1 LETQHVDD
9 RAREQEDENKGG
21 DDCAARTEGDV
32 TKDVEKRDF
41 VGKLGQPIEHRV
53 GSLLSAWRS
62 LERGLLGESLL
73 QRLDDRTHFGT
84 EGPLHHHGVAG
95 TNGLEYSR
103 LQRRRHLGIAA
114 PGTRGKSLPQSMH
127 ERSRAKNE
135 VNA

>member
-1 LETQHVDD
+1 MSTPKAGQDHQPAHGRRTLLGDEMRRRTIAADRLAFSLLETQHVDD

-62 LERGLLGESLL
+62 LERG
-73 QRLDDRTHFGT
+73 
-84 EGPLHHHGVAG
+84 
-95 TNGLEYSR
+95 
-103 LQRRRHLGIAA
+103 
-114 PGTRGKSLPQSMH
+114 
-127 ERSRAKNE
+127 
-135 VNA
+135 